1 MEASLHGDAIV
12 LGPRA
17 VVDRH
22 EAAVPSEE
30 QIVKKAI
37 AEIDRS
43 RRERARPQGLSAV
56 PDRPAVAADAGNRGP
71 RPL

>member
-17 VVDRH
+17 VVGRH

-43 RRERARPQGLSAV
+43 RRERR
-56 PDRPAVAADAGNRGP
+56 DRKA
-71 RPL
+71 